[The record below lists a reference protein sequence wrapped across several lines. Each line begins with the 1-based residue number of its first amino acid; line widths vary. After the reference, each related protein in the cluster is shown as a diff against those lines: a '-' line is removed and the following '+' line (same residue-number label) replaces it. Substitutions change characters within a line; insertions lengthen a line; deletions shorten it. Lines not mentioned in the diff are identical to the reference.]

1 LSEQEEAN
9 KAAVAE
15 AQSSLIEGK
24 VTAKDILLCNAAMAI
39 LGHFAGDEKDPKT
52 MGQLTGYWRAISRG
66 MENIEAI
73 PVCFYRFNAILA
85 FAYENE
91 AFCQL
96 IGANR
101 AEDHVGLPLLS
112 DEFCAVMAA
121 MPVRWANETDTHFR
135 LTPIRCEPEGTM
147 QLARLYYEIGGTA

>member
-1 LSEQEEAN
+1 MGAQEEAT
-9 KAAVAE
+9 KAEVAAAE
-15 AQSSLIEGK
+15 ASLIGAK
-24 VTAKDILLCNAAMAI
+24 VTAKDILLCNAAMAV
-39 LGHFAGDEKDPKT
+39 LGHFEGDEKDPKT
-52 MGQLTGYWRAISRG
+52 LGQLTGYWRAISRG
-66 MENIEAI
+66 VENVETI

-121 MPVRWANETDTHFR
+121 MPVRWAKETDTHFK
-135 LTPIRCEPEGTM
+135 LTPIRCGPEGTM